1 MLGAARRALEVSR
14 GAVAGGGAVPGVDE
28 LAARVAGELDGR
40 WAARTRAVV
49 NATGVV
55 LHTNLGR
62 APLSAAA
69 RAAVAEA
76 AGYAAVEYDLA
87 AGTRGRRGAA
97 AEALLREATGA
108 EAALAV
114 NNAAGALLLALG
126 GLARGREVLVSRGE
140 LIEIGGEFR
149 LPQIM
154 EAAGVVLR
162 EVGTTNRTH
171 LRDYAA
177 GFGPETGL
185 VLAVHPSN
193 YRVEGFATRPALD
206 ELAALAHE
214 HGLALLHDVGSG
226 LLAGELGDEPS
237 VSGSLRAGADL
248 VLFSG
253 DKLLGGPQ
261 AGLVVGRAE
270 LVGRL
275 ARHPLAR
282 AVRADKLT
290 LAALEATLAAHLA
303 GRRDELPVWRSLL
316 LTVADLEP
324 RAAALARPSGRP
336 RPCAPGPAWP
346 AAAASPGRAWRAS
359 WSRSTRPRTGR
370 RRCWP
375 ACAPATLRWWPGPSG
390 AGSCWISAPSPR
402 AGRPGGEGAGR
413 GARVAARPG
422 RVAAG
427 CPGPLP
433 ALMPHVIG
441 TAGHV
446 DHGKS
451 ALIQALTG
459 TDPDRLAEEKARGLT
474 IDLGFAWTTL
484 PSGREVGFV
493 DVPGH
498 ERFVHNMLAGV
509 GGVGCALFVVDAS
522 EGWRP
527 QSAEHL
533 AILDLLGI
541 PSGVVALTKVDLVDQ
556 ATRDRVAA
564 EVRDRLRG
572 TTLAGAAVVPTAAP
586 SGLGVDALA
595 TALDAA
601 LDRLPEPPDR
611 GRPRV
616 PVDRVF
622 TMRGSGTVV
631 TGTLS
636 GGSLRADGEAELL
649 PSGRRVRVRGLQGHG
664 RPLEMAAPARRVA
677 VNLAG
682 VATGQVDRGEVLV
695 LGGQWAATGTVDCRL
710 RCLPGAPAPL
720 RGRGAYL
727 VYAGAAESAA
737 RLQPLDAAEVRPGG
751 DALVRL
757 HLERPM
763 VLDVFE
769 PLVLRDSGRDETVGG
784 GLVLDPFPPAAV
796 RGTAARVRRTEE
808 LEAREAAGR
817 DGLLERVL
825 AERGVVPLS
834 DLPRLAAIAPDRLPA
849 ALAGGPG
856 VRGPGG
862 SGGPPGWSPGGPG
875 GGAVVR
881 SRTLA
886 WTRDAWEAAAAAVLE
901 AVEGQHRED
910 PSAPGLPAQAAR
922 AAAGLPAD
930 PARPG
935 WPASAGNELVEA
947 LLADGRLVADG
958 PTLRRPGHGV
968 RLDPA
973 QRALRARVE
982 AALAEAGVGL
992 LGDSALAEL
1001 GADRKATALL
1011 VRLGV
1016 LVAVAPGGYLGH
1028 SALEAAVATLRRSF
1042 PDGRP
1047 FAATEAKEAL
1057 GTTRRTAIPLLEHL
1071 DRTGVTVR
1079 QGDLRRLAPPGR
1091 RAP

>member
-1 MLGAARRALEVSR
+1 MA
-14 GAVAGGGAVPGVDE
+14 
-28 LAARVAGELDGR
+28 
-40 WAARTRAVV
+40 
-49 NATGVV
+49 
-55 LHTNLGR
+55 
-62 APLSAAA
+62 
-69 RAAVAEA
+69 
-76 AGYAAVEYDLA
+76 
-87 AGTRGRRGAA
+87 
-97 AEALLREATGA
+97 
-108 EAALAV
+108 
-114 NNAAGALLLALG
+114 
-126 GLARGREVLVSRGE
+126 
-140 LIEIGGEFR
+140 
-149 LPQIM
+149 
-154 EAAGVVLR
+154 
-162 EVGTTNRTH
+162 
-171 LRDYAA
+171 
-177 GFGPETGL
+177 
-185 VLAVHPSN
+185 
-193 YRVEGFATRPALD
+193 
-206 ELAALAHE
+206 
-214 HGLALLHDVGSG
+214 
-226 LLAGELGDEPS
+226 
-237 VSGSLRAGADL
+237 
-248 VLFSG
+248 
-253 DKLLGGPQ
+253 
-261 AGLVVGRAE
+261 
-270 LVGRL
+270 
-275 ARHPLAR
+275 
-282 AVRADKLT
+282 
-290 LAALEATLAAHLA
+290 
-303 GRRDELPVWRSLL
+303 
-316 LTVADLEP
+316 
-324 RAAALARPSGRP
+324 
-336 RPCAPGPAWP
+336 
-346 AAAASPGRAWRAS
+346 
-359 WSRSTRPRTGR
+359 
-370 RRCWP
+370 
-375 ACAPATLRWWPGPSG
+375 
-390 AGSCWISAPSPR
+390 
-402 AGRPGGEGAGR
+402 
-413 GARVAARPG
+413 
-422 RVAAG
+422 
-427 CPGPLP
+427 
-433 ALMPHVIG
+433 HVIG

-451 ALIQALTG
+451 ALIRALTG

-541 PSGVVALTKVDLVDQ
+541 PSGVVALTKVDLVDR
-556 ATRDRVAA
+556 ATRDRAAA

-595 TALDAA
+595 AALDAA

-664 RPLEMAAPARRVA
+664 RPLEVAAPARRVA

-682 VATGQVDRGEVLV
+682 VATGQVDRGDMLV
-695 LGGQWAATGTVDCRL
+695 LTGQWAATGTVDCRL
-710 RCLPGAPAPL
+710 RCLAGAPAPL

-727 VYAGAAESAA
+727 VYAGAAETAA
-737 RLQPLDAAEVRPGG
+737 RLQPLDAAEVPPGG

-825 AERGVVPLS
+825 AERAVVPLS

-849 ALAGGPG
+849 ALAAG
-856 VRGPGG
+856 
-862 SGGPPGWSPGGPG
+862 PGGPG
-875 GGAVVR
+875 GSSGGSGGGVVR

-886 WTRDAWEAAAAAVLE
+886 WTREAWEAAAAAVLE
-901 AVEGQHRED
+901 AVEGRHRDD

-922 AAAGLPAD
+922 AAARRPAD

-935 WPASAGNELVEA
+935 WPASAGTEVVEA

-992 LGDSALAEL
+992 FGDAALAEL

-1016 LVAVAPGGYLGH
+1016 LVAVAPGGYLGR
-1028 SALEAAVATLRRSF
+1028 STLEAAVATLRRSF

-1079 QGDLRRLAPPGR
+1079 QGDLRRLAEPVPDPGR

>member
-1 MLGAARRALEVSR
+1 
-14 GAVAGGGAVPGVDE
+14 
-28 LAARVAGELDGR
+28 
-40 WAARTRAVV
+40 
-49 NATGVV
+49 
-55 LHTNLGR
+55 
-62 APLSAAA
+62 
-69 RAAVAEA
+69 
-76 AGYAAVEYDLA
+76 
-87 AGTRGRRGAA
+87 
-97 AEALLREATGA
+97 
-108 EAALAV
+108 
-114 NNAAGALLLALG
+114 
-126 GLARGREVLVSRGE
+126 
-140 LIEIGGEFR
+140 
-149 LPQIM
+149 
-154 EAAGVVLR
+154 
-162 EVGTTNRTH
+162 
-171 LRDYAA
+171 
-177 GFGPETGL
+177 
-185 VLAVHPSN
+185 
-193 YRVEGFATRPALD
+193 
-206 ELAALAHE
+206 
-214 HGLALLHDVGSG
+214 
-226 LLAGELGDEPS
+226 
-237 VSGSLRAGADL
+237 
-248 VLFSG
+248 
-253 DKLLGGPQ
+253 
-261 AGLVVGRAE
+261 
-270 LVGRL
+270 
-275 ARHPLAR
+275 
-282 AVRADKLT
+282 
-290 LAALEATLAAHLA
+290 
-303 GRRDELPVWRSLL
+303 
-316 LTVADLEP
+316 
-324 RAAALARPSGRP
+324 
-336 RPCAPGPAWP
+336 
-346 AAAASPGRAWRAS
+346 
-359 WSRSTRPRTGR
+359 
-370 RRCWP
+370 
-375 ACAPATLRWWPGPSG
+375 
-390 AGSCWISAPSPR
+390 
-402 AGRPGGEGAGR
+402 
-413 GARVAARPG
+413 
-422 RVAAG
+422 
-427 CPGPLP
+427 
-433 ALMPHVIG
+433 MPHVIG

-451 ALIQALTG
+451 ALVRALTG

-533 AILDLLGI
+533 AILDLLAI

-556 ATRDRVAA
+556 ATRDRAAA

-572 TTLAGAAVVPTAAP
+572 TTLAGSAVVPTAAP

-595 TALDAA
+595 AALDAA

-664 RPLEMAAPARRVA
+664 RPLGVAAPARRVA

-682 VATGQVDRGEVLV
+682 VATGQVDRGDMLV
-695 LGGQWAATGTVDCRL
+695 LAGQWAATGTVDCRL
-710 RCLPGAPAPL
+710 RCLAGAPAPL

-727 VYAGAAESAA
+727 VYAGAAETAA
-737 RLQPLDAAEVRPGG
+737 RLQPLDVAEVPPGA

-763 VLDVFE
+763 VLDAFE
-769 PLVLRDSGRDETVGG
+769 PVVLRDSGRDETVGG

-817 DGLLERVL
+817 EGLPERVL
-825 AERGVVPLS
+825 AERAVVPLS
-834 DLPRLAAIAPDRLPA
+834 DLPRLAAIAPGRLPA
-849 ALAGGPG
+849 ALAAAGAGVPEGG
-856 VRGPGG
+856 
-862 SGGPPGWSPGGPG
+862 
-875 GGAVVR
+875 VVR

-886 WTRDAWEAAAAAVLE
+886 WTREAWEAAGAAVLE
-901 AVEGQHRED
+901 AVEERHRDD
-910 PSAPGLPAQAAR
+910 PSASGLPAQAAR
-922 AAAGLPAD
+922 AAASRPAD

-935 WPASAGNELVEA
+935 WPASAGTEVVEA

-992 LGDSALAEL
+992 LGDAALAEL
-1001 GADRKATALL
+1001 GADRRSTALL

-1016 LVAVAPGGYLGH
+1016 LVAVAPGGYLGR
-1028 SALEAAVATLRRSF
+1028 STLEAAVATLRRSF
-1042 PDGRP
+1042 SDGRP

-1079 QGDLRRLAPPGR
+1079 QGDLRRLAAPGQDPGR
-1091 RAP
+1091 ETP